1 MRITFLALLMILPTG
16 PAMAGETWTATRA
29 DGSALSQKAP
39 GRSVA
44 KSLDGLPD
52 GRVAINRDGGDIHSA
67 WYEKPTTRYGHGI
80 LGDRIEAGALVVRK
94 RDGETVSL
102 TLPDNE
108 VFEDLYPRLADL
120 DGDGATEVVTIR
132 SSLSDGGSVTLYGLQ
147 DGRLVE
153 RASTGFI
160 GLANRWLN
168 IAGIDRFSG
177 TDFLEIAY
185 VRTPHIGG
193 TLFLYRFADGRLSKI
208 ASLHGFSNHQ
218 IGSRELRLSAV
229 ADLDGDGRMELALP
243 SDDRA
248 TLRIVGLGKGGLS
261 ERASVPLPARID
273 KAMSVSG
280 SGGKTR
286 FTVGLD
292 DGSVYVVTR

>member
-1 MRITFLALLMILPTG
+1 MRLAVLALLTILPIG
-16 PAMAGETWTATRA
+16 PATADETWTVSRS
-29 DGSALSQKAP
+29 DGSALTQKKP
-39 GRSVA
+39 GRAVP
-44 KSLDGLPD
+44 KTLDGLPD
-52 GRVAINRDGGDIHSA
+52 GRIAVNKHDGDIHSA
-67 WYEKPTTRYGHGI
+67 WYEKPTSRYGHGI
-80 LGDRIEAGALVVRK
+80 LGDRIEAGALVVKR

-120 DGDGATEVVTIR
+120 DGDGTTEVVTIR
-132 SSLSDGGSVTLYGLQ
+132 SSLSGGGSVTLYGLRE
-147 DGRLVE
+147 GRLVE
-153 RASTGFI
+153 RATTGFI

-168 IAGIDRFSG
+168 IAGIARFSG
-177 TDFLEIAY
+177 TGSREIAY

-193 TLFLYRFADGRLSKI
+193 TLFLYRFADGRLSRI

-218 IGSRELRLSAV
+218 IGSRELQLSAV

-261 ERASVPLPARID
+261 ERASVKLPARID
-273 KAMSVSG
+273 KAIAVSG
-280 SGGKTR
+280 SGANTR

-292 DGSVYVVTR
+292 DGRVYQVKR